1 MRVKVVPVWLGGFAL
16 VAVLLAFLAAALGV
30 GLADLVSLQ
39 MDAGRLLADLA
50 ASLARTGAAVGV
62 AWLAGIAG
70 GYVLHARPLARR
82 LALPLV
88 NFLRSVSPFAWL
100 PFAVVWFGL
109 GEAPVAFVLV
119 IALVF
124 PALVAAADAFANLER
139 EYVDE
144 AQVLGA
150 GRWRMLH
157 DVKLPLAAPALL
169 SLLRVLWG
177 LGWSTVVAA
186 EMLGVD
192 SGLGFRLL
200 DFRYLVQYPPMLV
213 YVAVMGTVGI
223 VVDLGL
229 RSWCGRVDRAR

>member
-1 MRVKVVPVWLGGFAL
+1 MPASVVTIRFAGYAL
-16 VAVLLAFLAAALGV
+16 VAVLLVVLATALGV
-30 GLADLVSLQ
+30 GLGDLRALRV
-39 MDAGRLLADLA
+39 DAPRLLADLA
-50 ASLARTGAAVGV
+50 ASLARTGAAVAA

-70 GYVLHARPLARR
+70 GYVLHARPLARQ
-82 LALPLV
+82 LALPLI

-119 IALVF
+119 VALVF

-223 VVDLGL
+223 VLDQGL
-229 RSWCGRVDRAR
+229 RVWCGHVDRAR

>member
-1 MRVKVVPVWLGGFAL
+1 MPASLPIRLAGYGL
-16 VAVLLAFLAAALGV
+16 VAGLLVVLAAALGV
-30 GLADLVSLQ
+30 SVADLAALRVNLP
-39 MDAGRLLADLA
+39 RLLADLA
-50 ASLARTGAAVGV
+50 ASFARTGVAVGA

-70 GYVLHARPLARR
+70 GYVLHARPLARQ

-109 GEAPVAFVLV
+109 GEAPVAFVLMV
-119 IALVF
+119 ALVF
-124 PALVAAADAFANLER
+124 PALVAAADAFANLDR

-144 AQVLGA
+144 ALVLGA

-157 DVKLPLAAPALL
+157 DVKLPLAASALL

-213 YVAVMGTVGI
+213 YVAVMGLVGI
-223 VVDLGL
+223 VVDQGM
-229 RSWCGRVDRAR
+229 RAWCGRVDRSR

>member
-1 MRVKVVPVWLGGFAL
+1 MPARTLIVRAGGFAL
-16 VAVLLAFLAAALGV
+16 VVLLLALLGLALGV
-30 GLADLVSLQ
+30 RPGEMAALRLDLRRLATDL
-39 MDAGRLLADLA
+39 G
-50 ASLARTGAAVGV
+50 ASLARTVVAVGAAWV
-62 AWLAGIAG
+62 AGLAAG
-70 GYVLHARPLARR
+70 YALHARPRAGR
-82 LALPLV
+82 LTYPAI

-109 GEAPVAFVLV
+109 GEPPVMFVLV
-119 IALVF
+119 VALVF
-124 PALVAAADAFANLER
+124 PAVVAADDAFANLPR
-139 EYVDE
+139 DYVDE
-144 AQVLGA
+144 AHVLGA
-150 GRWRMLH
+150 GRWRLLR

-213 YVAVMGTVGI
+213 YVAVMGVVGI
-223 VVDLGL
+223 AVDQALSGWASRIG
-229 RSWCGRVDRAR
+229 RSR

>member
-1 MRVKVVPVWLGGFAL
+1 VS
-16 VAVLLAFLAAALGV
+16 LGV
-30 GLADLVSLQ
+30 GLGELSSLRLDLP
-39 MDAGRLLADLA
+39 RLLADLV
-50 ASLARTGAAVGV
+50 ASLARTVAAVGA
-62 AWLAGIAG
+62 AWVLGIAG
-70 GYVLHARPLARR
+70 GYALHARPVARQ

-119 IALVF
+119 VALVF
-124 PALVAAADAFANLER
+124 PAVVAAADAFAGLER

-144 AQVLGA
+144 ARVLGA
-150 GRWRMLH
+150 GRGRMLN

-200 DFRYLVQYPPMLV
+200 DFRYLVQYPPMLA

-223 VVDLGL
+223 VVDQGL
-229 RSWCGRVDRAR
+229 RAWCGRVDRAR

>member
-1 MRVKVVPVWLGGFAL
+1 MRARRAQARLGGYAL
-16 VAVLLAFLAAALGV
+16 VAALLVVLAAALGV
-30 GLADLVSLQ
+30 RLADVVA
-39 MDAGRLLADLA
+39 MRWDGPRLLGDLA
-50 ASLARTGAAVGV
+50 ASLARTTGAVGV
-62 AWLAGIAG
+62 AWVAGIAG
-70 GYVLHARPLARR
+70 GYALHARRQARG
-82 LALPLV
+82 LLLPLI

-119 IALVF
+119 VALVF
-124 PALVAAADAFANLER
+124 PALVAAGDAFAALPR
-139 EYVDE
+139 DFLDE

-150 GRWRMLH
+150 GRWQLLR
-157 DVKLPLAAPALL
+157 DVKLPLAAPSLL

-213 YVAVMGTVGI
+213 YVGVMGFVGI
-223 VVDLGL
+223 AVDHLL
-229 RSWCGRVDRAR
+229 RLWCGRVDRAR

>member
-1 MRVKVVPVWLGGFAL
+1 MPGRTWSVRAGGVVLVLLLLALLGWSLGVRPHDVAALRVEPLRLARDLGASFARTV
-16 VAVLLAFLAAALGV
+16 VAV
-30 GLADLVSLQ
+30 
-39 MDAGRLLADLA
+39 
-50 ASLARTGAAVGV
+50 GAAWV
-62 AWLAGIAG
+62 AGIAA
-70 GYVLHARPLARR
+70 GYALHARPRARQ
-82 LALPLV
+82 LTLPAI

-109 GEAPVAFVLV
+109 GEPPVMFVLV
-119 IALVF
+119 VALVF
-124 PALVAAADAFANLER
+124 PAVVAAGDAFANLPR
-139 EYVDE
+139 DYVDE
-144 AQVLGA
+144 AHVLGA
-150 GRWRMLH
+150 GPWRLLR

-213 YVAVMGTVGI
+213 YVAVMGLVGI
-223 VVDLGL
+223 AVDHGL
-229 RSWCGRVDRAR
+229 NVWSGRFARAT